1 MRVHP
6 RIPSAHRS
14 LRGVLVTLLAA
25 GFFVVGPNVSSVEA
39 SQGAVVGPFPDF
51 EQPFVDACT
60 GELRTVVFTD
70 NQIVVRQA
78 QDAAGNF
85 HEVLALSGNWSSGT
99 YTGTFQN
106 PRIVNDLNPSFFD
119 DYSFTEV
126 IVARGGDGSG
136 TLVTLQA
143 TTHIRIRDGQV
154 TASVERV
161 DARCVAGR

>member
-1 MRVHP
+1 MRVQP
-6 RIPSAHRS
+6 RTPSAHRS
-14 LRGVLVTLLAA
+14 IRVVLGTLLAA
-25 GFFVVGPNVSSVEA
+25 GFGVVGPTVSSVEA

-70 NQIVVRQA
+70 NQIVFRQA

-85 HEVLALSGNWSSGT
+85 HEIFALSGNWSAGP
-99 YTGTFQN
+99 YTGTWQN
-106 PRIVNDLNPSFFD
+106 PRIVNDLNPFFFD

-126 IVARGGDGSG
+126 LVATGGDGSG
-136 TLVTLQA
+136 TRVTLHA

-154 TASVERV
+154 TASIERL
-161 DARCVAGR
+161 DTRCVGA